1 MRPSS
6 PKTSNYTHIMKASI
20 ITIILLA
27 MGWTAFAQ
35 PNRQQLA
42 AYDDLNKWVTDPP
55 HTIML
60 TNPKG
65 GSTTRNAY
73 GTIID
78 TDEYGTLF
86 ITPRY
91 FLTDRYSTYAQKF
104 GPQTYIIATYGDAG
118 ILYSVKDNRINP
130 NCAKEFDWKLMPRLG
145 LNVPYE
151 YGFKTPINYYRLNE
165 QGKRVLKKDKFP
177 EIIQKLFKDFPEYY
191 EKYSI
196 HCKEMNFNDPYYV
209 SLLIEAL
216 IRYDKSGFLTK
227 LTGNVLTFCAAGFK
241 ACSGSTSFRVLE
253 YAASGNVSP
262 LEPVIPASR
271 ENDEITYYE
280 KDKRSYS
287 KNYLNQVESISTIP
301 QDYSNVQF
309 DGEPCLLTD
318 LYGFPAVFDNSRM
331 YYLK

>member
-1 MRPSS
+1 
-6 PKTSNYTHIMKASI
+6 
-20 ITIILLA
+20 
-27 MGWTAFAQ
+27 
-35 PNRQQLA
+35 
-42 AYDDLNKWVTDPP
+42 
-55 HTIML
+55 
-60 TNPKG
+60 
-65 GSTTRNAY
+65 
-73 GTIID
+73 
-78 TDEYGTLF
+78 
-86 ITPRY
+86 
-91 FLTDRYSTYAQKF
+91 
-104 GPQTYIIATYGDAG
+104 
-118 ILYSVKDNRINP
+118 
-130 NCAKEFDWKLMPRLG
+130 MPRLG

-331 YYLK
+331 YYLKW